1 MPITSVTSDT
11 KDLTLTVIGDYPVP
25 VQRLWEAYA
34 DPRQLEQFWGP
45 ETWPATFTRHDMK
58 VGGRSEYQ
66 MTGPDG
72 ATSRGWWRV
81 LTLEPGRR
89 MEVEDGFADENGR
102 PNDKMPTMRMVF
114 TFDRTDAGSR
124 VMIVTKFT
132 SVEAMEELVKMGMI
146 DGLRSAMGQLDA
158 VLAGRK
164 PSSAAR
170 ATKVD
175 PAVEERAR

>member
-11 KDLTLTVIGDYPVP
+11 KGLTLTVIGDYPVP
-25 VQRLWEAYA
+25 VERLWEAYA

-66 MTGPDG
+66 MNGPDG

-81 LTLEPGRR
+81 LALEPERR

-114 TFDRTDAGSR
+114 TFERTDTGSR
-124 VMIVTKFT
+124 VMILTKFT

-158 VLAGRK
+158 V
-164 PSSAAR
+164 
-170 ATKVD
+170 
-175 PAVEERAR
+175 